1 MSKGKKGFTLIEIV
15 IVVVIIGILILIGL
29 GLNRNQ
35 ISTLK
40 SRNLIEN
47 LQGDRDQA
55 FMQNLNS
62 SYINGKQYQWMQIAL
77 NKTENSITLDYLQDP
92 NASTSNN
99 TEKSESKSEQS
110 LSDSTNTKS
119 IYQSILATDTKWRI
133 IGLTWDGTPI
143 EEVSLLSKPF
153 SSSCSIKDV
162 RKKLEVGLEVS
173 SKQVCFEISDQY
185 CRLRQVDCNP
195 AKSETEKNL

>member
-62 SYINGKQYQWMQIAL
+62 SYINGTQYQWMQIAL

-92 NASTSNN
+92 NAPTSND
-99 TEKSESKSEQS
+99 TEKSESKSDQS

-133 IGLTWDGTPI
+133 VGLT
-143 EEVSLLSKPF
+143 
-153 SSSCSIKDV
+153 
-162 RKKLEVGLEVS
+162 
-173 SKQVCFEISDQY
+173 
-185 CRLRQVDCNP
+185 
-195 AKSETEKNL
+195 

>member
-15 IVVVIIGILILIGL
+15 IVVVIIGILMLIGL

-62 SYINGKQYQWMQIAL
+62 SYINGNQYQWMQIAL

-92 NASTSNN
+92 SAPTSND
-99 TEKSESKSEQS
+99 TEKSESKSDQS

-133 IGLTWDGTPI
+133 IGLT
-143 EEVSLLSKPF
+143 
-153 SSSCSIKDV
+153 
-162 RKKLEVGLEVS
+162 
-173 SKQVCFEISDQY
+173 
-185 CRLRQVDCNP
+185 
-195 AKSETEKNL
+195 